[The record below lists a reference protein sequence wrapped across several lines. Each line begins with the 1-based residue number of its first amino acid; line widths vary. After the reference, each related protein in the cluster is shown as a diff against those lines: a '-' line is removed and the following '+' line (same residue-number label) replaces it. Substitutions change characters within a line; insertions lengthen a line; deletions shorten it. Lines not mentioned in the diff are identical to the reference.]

1 MQVKQIYSILNDVM
15 KEVTGGYIAVLN
27 DQGEEVRQEVIV
39 NEDLSNIVDMG
50 TIVFDPH
57 KNWADNYVKSMIN
70 RIGREVFV
78 DRVYSGYAP
87 DVRRDAWEYGSIM
100 SKTRCKIFDAK
111 PNPSWSLE
119 KGQTVNQ
126 FEFCPPEV
134 TQKFY
139 NHKEAW
145 QIDCS
150 FTNEQLKESF
160 TSAEAMNRFIG
171 MIENRINTSMT
182 IYIDS
187 LIMRT
192 INNFMAEKI
201 KDRNGVVDVLTP
213 FNALRTTPLSAEQ
226 AANDKDWFRYFALQV
241 KKYVER
247 FRAPSVKFNT
257 EDSNVTFTPRDFAR
271 LVIHSDISSAM
282 EVYLQSD
289 TYHDDL
295 VKIGQYET
303 VPFWQTQGENYDLA
317 ETSRIDVK
325 VSSDGTIIDR
335 NYIVGVLFD
344 YDALGVLNDNR
355 RTTSSFNANGEYW
368 TNFYKIDT
376 SYFNDLAENGII
388 FIMGSGQPNVITI
401 PMEQDETIWGYKVS
415 ELQGSDLTVDNNFMK
430 ISGTLEYI
438 VDGALPPTWGDGNF
452 MALKWLSIPADA
464 TSCKIGIDNLVEII
478 DDPERS
484 GTVKVSDTTK
494 KLRVV
499 TTTPAGVQTQL
510 YDLSGLTL
518 RTPSARISPRPTT
531 MTVNETV
538 QLTAETYP
546 EGLEI
551 VWSSKDEEYATVSET
566 GLVTATGA
574 GTADIRVSTSGSTQ
588 LDHINI
594 AVSAEQAKKTTKKTE

>member
-1 MQVKQIYSILNDVM
+1 MLVKQIYGILNDVM
-15 KEVTGGYIAVLN
+15 KEVTGGYISVLN
-27 DQGEEVRQEVIV
+27 DQGEETRQEVIV

-50 TIVFDPH
+50 TLVFDESR
-57 KNWADNYVKSMIN
+57 NWKDNYVKSMIN

-78 DRVYSGYAP
+78 DRTYEGYAP

-126 FEFCPPEV
+126 FEFCPPDV
-134 TQKFY
+134 SQKFY

-150 FTNEQLKESF
+150 FTDAQLKESF
-160 TSAEAMNRFIG
+160 TSPEAMNRFIG

-201 KDRNGVVDVLTP
+201 SDQNGVVDVLTP
-213 FNALRTTPLSAEQ
+213 FNALRITPLNAEQ
-226 AANDKDWFRYFALQV
+226 AANDKDWYRYFALQV

-271 LVIHSDISSAM
+271 LVIHSDISSGM

-295 VKIGQYET
+295 VKIGSYET
-303 VPFWQTQGENYDLA
+303 VPFWQSQGENYDLA

-325 VSSDGTIIDR
+325 TSSKGIIIDR

-344 YDALGVLNDNR
+344 YDALGVLNENR
-355 RTTSSFNANGEYW
+355 RTTSSYNANGEYW

-376 SYFNDLAENGII
+376 SFFNDLAENGII
-388 FIMGSGQPNVITI
+388 FVMGNGIPNVITE
-401 PMEQDETIWGYKVS
+401 PMAQNAKIWGYNVS
-415 ELQGSDLTVDNNFMK
+415 DLQGADVTVDNNNLK
-430 ISGTLEYI
+430 ISGTLKYI
-438 VDGALPPTWGDGNF
+438 STGALPPTWGNGNF
-452 MALKWLSIPADA
+452 LALKWLSVPSDA
-464 TSCKIGIDNLVEII
+464 TECTIGIENQVSILN
-478 DDPERS
+478 DPERC
-484 GTVKVSDTTK
+484 GTVKVSDITK
-494 KLRVV
+494 KLKVI
-499 TTTPAGVQTQL
+499 TTTPAGTNTQE
-510 YDLSGLTL
+510 YDLSGLILEEAPQNDT
-518 RTPSARISPRPTT
+518 RDA
-531 MTVNETV
+531 
-538 QLTAETYP
+538 AP
-546 EGLEI
+546 E
-551 VWSSKDEEYATVSET
+551 DEETT
-566 GLVTATGA
+566 T
-574 GTADIRVSTSGSTQ
+574 
-588 LDHINI
+588 
-594 AVSAEQAKKTTKKTE
+594 KKTTKK